1 MKTTREKFLK
11 EVSTLKART
20 NLSKAK
26 KYHFGLIDDI
36 NDKISNIGWDDK
48 LDAVYTKYEEARD
61 FADKVVYDSTIEWE
75 GINEQIA
82 FLENALDELG
92 VEPMGSVAD
101 AVNEADRIGTQ
112 IDGLVDD
119 LSSGVLA

>member
-1 MKTTREKFLK
+1 MNTKREKFLK
-11 EVSTLKART
+11 EVSNLKART
-20 NLSKAK
+20 KLSKAK
-26 KYHFGLIDDI
+26 KHHFGLIDDI

-75 GINEQIA
+75 GVNEQIA

-92 VEPMGSVAD
+92 VEPMGSIAD
-101 AVNEADRIGTQ
+101 AVNEADRIGRQ